1 VVEFNKRL
9 PPPGET
15 VTVILAWNPAR
26 SVLTSSLMK
35 PKSVIITDPK
45 KLFAICSNQP
55 RVSREQM
62 RKSVLAGIHSSRSS
76 QPAKVN

>member
-1 VVEFNKRL
+1 MAL
-9 PPPGET
+9 Q
-15 VTVILAWNPAR
+15 
-26 SVLTSSLMK
+26 SSKTK
-35 PKSVIITDPK
+35 PEAVIITDPK

-62 RKSVLAGIHSSRSS
+62 RKSVLAGIQSSRSS